1 MNNKVLIKIILPNI
15 ELEYDVCIPVNE
27 QLWKIE
33 KLAIKCIYDLLNM
46 SYNPKTE
53 SYIIINKITGQIYDK
68 NEVVIDTDIR
78 NATELYFVKE
88 MEEQQLTNT

>member
-1 MNNKVLIKIILPNI
+1 MNNKVLIKAILPNI
-15 ELEYDVCIPVNE
+15 EVEYDVFIPVNE

-33 KLAIKCIYDLLNM
+33 KLTIKCIYDLLNM
-46 SYNPKTE
+46 EYNPKTE

-68 NEVVIDTDIR
+68 NQVILDTDIR

-88 MEEQQLTNT
+88 MEEQQLTNV